1 MVENLEILPGLGKSD
16 HSVLTFD
23 FISYT
28 PENQDVNKRKH
39 LNYHKGNYTEINKD
53 LETINWEILETLN
66 ITEGWKHFTEIL
78 HRVIAKHIPE
88 SRVNP
93 SKVRNSPCLS
103 KKARDAVKLKHQRW
117 QKYIHCKTE
126 TNFNRYKRARNDAT
140 KEIRISV
147 YTYEK
152 DMADKIKSDTK
163 LFWKYVRSKSKTKN
177 SISRLE
183 KGEGPDLTSS
193 DKETADLLNE
203 YFASVFTIE
212 PDTELP
218 EFTVT
223 PEPPNINTVDINEEQ
238 VRKALKKLKPNKT
251 PGPDNIHPKML
262 LETIE
267 NIVKPLTEL
276 FKTSFND
283 SSIPN
288 DWKLAYVTPIHKK
301 GPKKKAENYRPISL
315 TSVPFKLIQR
325 IVRDAIVD
333 HMERNNLFNIHQ
345 HGFRAGHS
353 CVTQLLEVIEDIFE
367 MIDEGHEV
375 DVVYLDFSKAFDKVP
390 HQRLLQKLRSYGIN
404 GKLLS
409 WIEAFLTDLKQH
421 VIVNGCK
428 SEIQRVTS
436 GVPQG
441 SVLGPVLFLLYVN
454 DMPNEI
460 QNIIKLFADDSKLYA
475 TNNSETPI
483 QNDIDQVVKWT
494 KDWLMTLNSQKCKHM
509 HIGKGDQNNINLL
522 LKDVEEQ
529 DIEIAQVNEEKDL
542 GVTFDKSMTFSTHIQ
557 ISINKANKILGLIFR
572 TYTYMDI
579 DMFRTLFKSLVRPH
593 LEYASVIWSPYL

>member
-1 MVENLEILPGLGKSD
+1 M
-16 HSVLTFD
+16 
-23 FISYT
+23 
-28 PENQDVNKRKH
+28 
-39 LNYHKGNYTEINKD
+39 
-53 LETINWEILETLN
+53 
-66 ITEGWKHFTEIL
+66 
-78 HRVIAKHIPE
+78 
-88 SRVNP
+88 NP

-103 KKARDAVKLKHQRW
+103 KKARNAVKLKHQRW

-126 TNFNRYKRARNDAT
+126 TKFNRYKRARNDAT

-147 YTYEK
+147 YTYKK

-163 LFWKYVRSKSKTKN
+163 LFWKYVRSQSKTKKK

-183 KGEGPDLTSS
+183 KGEGPDLTSP

-203 YFASVFTIE
+203 YFARTRYRTPRIHC
-212 PDTELP
+212 DTR
-218 EFTVT
+218 T
-223 PEPPNINTVDINEEQ
+223 PNINTIDINEEQ

-262 LETIE
+262 LDTNE

-301 GPKKKAENYRPISL
+301 GPKKTENYRPISL

-353 CVTQLLEVIEDIFE
+353 FVTQLLEVIEDIFE
-367 MIDEGHEV
+367 LIDEGHEV

-390 HQRLLQKLRSYGIN
+390 HKRLLQKLRSYGIK

-409 WIEAFLTDLKQH
+409 WIEAFH
-421 VIVNGCK
+421 
-428 SEIQRVTS
+428 SE
-436 GVPQG
+436 
-441 SVLGPVLFLLYVN
+441 
-454 DMPNEI
+454 
-460 QNIIKLFADDSKLYA
+460 
-475 TNNSETPI
+475 
-483 QNDIDQVVKWT
+483 
-494 KDWLMTLNSQKCKHM
+494 WL
-509 HIGKGDQNNINLL
+509 
-522 LKDVEEQ
+522 
-529 DIEIAQVNEEKDL
+529 
-542 GVTFDKSMTFSTHIQ
+542 
-557 ISINKANKILGLIFR
+557 
-572 TYTYMDI
+572 
-579 DMFRTLFKSLVRPH
+579 
-593 LEYASVIWSPYL
+593 